1 MRKMMI
7 SLAAAALLNSAVLG
21 YESWASYK
29 DNFQNNT
36 GINYSTSL
44 NETCTACI
52 RGGFDA
58 CLYSTGYQPSDVTA
72 FRCNNFT
79 TTPEINPPVAGSTP
93 NGWFCS
99 WGADDQTNAIVAGC
113 RPKIHQS
120 DVNNTAHVCG
130 DYEIDL
136 VNGPYYQSRL
146 VSNLGLYQSCTYRV
160 KSSCGYPTAALTQG
174 NDWMMQDFDVAFA
187 ARDMNFDEDFDTN
200 YWHNYTTSW
209 SGSFLT
215 KDKLPTGIIT
225 EGEGKPALPYTVIQ
239 ECNDKPRNLWLTI
252 TRVKVTPKP
261 TQPSEFLSARQLPG
275 VLYDFEAGFY
285 SSIGGNAKVLGAIS
299 FALFAVLSVFAF

>member
-1 MRKMMI
+1 MRIMI
-7 SLAAAALLNSAVLG
+7 SLAVAALLNSAVLAYG
-21 YESWASYK
+21 DWAAYK
-29 DNFQNNT
+29 DGFQNNT
-36 GINYSTSL
+36 GINYTTVGT
-44 NETCTACI
+44 NCTACI

-58 CLYSTGYQPSDVTA
+58 CLLSTGYQPGNVTA
-72 FRCNNFT
+72 LQCNNYP
-79 TTPEINPPVAGSTP
+79 TTPEINPPVVGSVP

-99 WGADDQTNAIVAGC
+99 WGSFDQTNAIVAGC
-113 RPKIHQS
+113 RPKFYQTQ
-120 DVNNTAHVCG
+120 NTSGSFVCG

-136 VNGPYYQSRL
+136 VNGGAYQSRL
-146 VSNLGLYQSCTYRV
+146 VSNLPLYQSCTYRV
-160 KSSCGYPTAALTQG
+160 KSSCGYPAVALTQG
-174 NDWMMQDFDVAFA
+174 NDWMKEDFDVAYA
-187 ARDMNFDEDFDTN
+187 ARDMNFDDDFDQT

-215 KDKLPTGIIT
+215 KDKLPTGVIT
-225 EGEGKPALPYTVIQ
+225 EGEGQAKLPETVIQ

-261 TQPSEFLSARQLPG
+261 TNKTSEFLSERQLAG